1 MKKIITSLLAA
12 STFFLADAQQVINL
26 LTGEVRE
33 GSDAAGPVK
42 TVETLDDGYLV
53 TYEFTEAV
61 LEKDPYLSDCILWK
75 YPNFMVSDINGS
87 PAFPY
92 QNGWVDIDDY
102 TPTIMVEDSSYMDYS
117 YQLAPAYPPQPISNP
132 YSEIERLPISPY
144 SGFSHI
150 SLVETIGFRRFSG
163 RRQVLFTVYP
173 IQYSYEQ
180 QIIRAYTKISV
191 KITLSD
197 NTTGI
202 EELKSK
208 CDASKCSFTLDG
220 RPVKGN
226 VKGVT
231 VRNGQ
236 KIIVK

>member
-33 GSDAAGPVK
+33 GSDAAKPVVK
-42 TVETLDDGYLV
+42 VDTIENGYLV
-53 TYEFTEAV
+53 NYAYSEAI
-61 LEKDPYLSDCILWK
+61 LKQDHELPDCIMWS
-75 YPNFMVSDINGS
+75 YPGYMVSDINGS

-117 YQLAPAYPPQPISNP
+117 YQLAPAYPLQPISNP

-191 KITLSD
+191 KITLSGGE
-197 NTTGI
+197 TGI

-208 CDASKCSFTLDG
+208 CDAPKCSFTLDG

-231 VRNGQ
+231 VRNGK